1 MNVIR
6 TIEFHLPPE
15 YDDAAL
21 RALNWVNKTG
31 GTLLFM
37 LPRDKKRSLEYF
49 KKHKTEL
56 VQPPKGVEAH
66 IEVAHGDNFSI
77 WGPRVAAINI
87 DDLGMSR
94 VESDLEDNSVNSP
107 VEELRLF
114 ARELDKDCEWVQ
126 QYDPD
131 DLSATV

>member
-1 MNVIR
+1 MVVIR

-21 RALNWVNKTG
+21 RALTWVNETG
-31 GTLLFM
+31 GTLLFL
-37 LPRDKKRSLEYF
+37 LPRNKKRSLEYF
-49 KKHKTEL
+49 KKH
-56 VQPPKGVEAH
+56 GVMTNNVH
-66 IEVAHGDNFSI
+66 IEVAHGGDFSI
-77 WGPRVAAINI
+77 WGPRVAAVSI

-94 VESDLEDNSVNSP
+94 IEQDLENEIIGSP
-107 VEELRLF
+107 VEELRSF
-114 ARELDKDCEWVQ
+114 ARQPDKHPKWTL